1 MTQRGLRRWLGG
13 QLPGASERRAQTE
26 AFAAEWSQ
34 DNRVAAAA
42 EGPLWVAL
50 GDSTAQGIGASERSH
65 GYVLEVLSR
74 LRAQRNPEWQV
85 VNLSRTGARVAD
97 VLGDQLTAMAQIRP
111 AALVTC
117 AIGANDLLPGRG
129 RNLVA
134 SVQQLAEALPPG
146 ALLATLPQGLSKA
159 RAEEVNQTIRAVAA
173 ARGLIVVDLWA
184 RTGPPW
190 KDKYA
195 GDMFHPNDRGYDDW
209 VSAFCDALDLDG

>member
-1 MTQRGLRRWLGG
+1 MTERGLRRWLGG
-13 QLPGASERRAQTE
+13 QLPGARERRAQTE
-26 AFAAEWSQ
+26 AFAAEWAQ
-34 DNRVAAAA
+34 DNRAAAAA

-50 GDSTAQGIGASERSH
+50 GDSTAQGIGASERSR

-85 VNLSRTGARVAD
+85 VNLSRTGARVTD

-129 RNLVA
+129 RILVA
-134 SVQQLAEALPPG
+134 SIQQLAEALPPG
-146 ALLATLPQGLSKA
+146 ALLATLPQGLSRA
-159 RAEEVNQTIRAVAA
+159 RAEEVNGTIRVVAA

-195 GDMFHPNDRGYDDW
+195 GDMFHPNDRGYEDW
-209 VSAFCDALDLDG
+209 VSAFCDALDLDR